1 MTPRC
6 WIWQKWSLRLREG
19 RDAGSRTQT
28 IWEPETR
35 GPARCLVMSRTQE
48 PLGTG
53 DQRQPSVLETR
64 AGMQPRTGLAWGTF
78 RKMSLPAPVLN
89 PLLLSLSRPLSRSQP
104 YRPVARS
111 SQPVKEPCSRGPGRE
126 PWSNTTLPLGHEEGL
141 NISLNFSCLVCSHV
155 GSDRRL

>member
-78 RKMSLPAPVLN
+78 RKRSLPAPVLN
-89 PLLLSLSRPLSRSQP
+89 PLLLESSRPLSRSQP
-104 YRPVARS
+104 CRPAARS
-111 SQPVKEPCSRGPGRE
+111 SRPVKEPCSRGPGRE
-126 PWSNTTLPLGHEEGL
+126 PWSNMTLPLGHEEGL
-141 NISLNFSCLVCSHV
+141 NISLNFSCLVCSRV